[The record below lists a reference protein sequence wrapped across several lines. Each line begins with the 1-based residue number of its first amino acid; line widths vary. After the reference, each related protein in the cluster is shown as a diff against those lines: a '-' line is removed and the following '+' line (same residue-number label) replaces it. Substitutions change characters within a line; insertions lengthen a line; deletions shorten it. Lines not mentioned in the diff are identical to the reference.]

1 MHSQRIHYSQCWEDP
16 VLLEEALEIQP
27 DDTILSITSGGDNT
41 LALALHQPQ
50 KIVSVDSSAAQNY
63 LLELKISAIQT
74 LPHQEMLEF
83 LGAERSSQREQLFQQ
98 VENTLSSNAALWWR
112 SQKSFIER
120 GVIHCGRFEAFLL
133 FFRNSILPCVHSR
146 KTAAAFLDTSSLE
159 AQQRFYQSIW
169 NSTKWRLLFR
179 IMTSRFVLKQ
189 FARQDGMFSHT
200 APGDIATQY
209 VKRLERHLHTVPLM
223 DNYFMHYCLT
233 GMYGRSLPP
242 YLREQGADV
251 LKKMFSRV
259 SIVTDD
265 LTNYLR
271 SVPAESFSKYNLSD
285 IFEALSLEQTEV
297 LWEELIRTAKQGAR
311 IVYWNNLVPRA
322 APQRFS
328 AHIQDETQQA
338 QRLHLRDRVFF
349 YGDFRV
355 NTIIK

>member
-179 IMTSRFVLKQ
+179 IATSRFVLKR

-209 VKRLERHLHTVPLM
+209 VKRLER
-223 DNYFMHYCLT
+223 
-233 GMYGRSLPP
+233 
-242 YLREQGADV
+242 
-251 LKKMFSRV
+251 
-259 SIVTDD
+259 
-265 LTNYLR
+265 
-271 SVPAESFSKYNLSD
+271 
-285 IFEALSLEQTEV
+285 
-297 LWEELIRTAKQGAR
+297 
-311 IVYWNNLVPRA
+311 
-322 APQRFS
+322 
-328 AHIQDETQQA
+328 
-338 QRLHLRDRVFF
+338 
-349 YGDFRV
+349 
-355 NTIIK
+355 